1 MAYATSNPPV
11 KVSTGALDNDAPT
24 IWAYKSA
31 DAVAT
36 VKGSNYFSNG
46 LNLGMTVGDFVLV
59 SDTATPLGTL
69 TVVSAVTSS
78 GATVV

>member
-1 MAYATSNPPV
+1 MAYATTNPPV
-11 KVSTGALDNDAPT
+11 RVTVGALDGNAPAV
-24 IWAYKSA
+24 WVYKSA

-36 VKGSNYFSNG
+36 VKGSKYFSNG
-46 LNLGMTVGDFVLV
+46 SSLGMIVGDFVLV

-69 TVVSAVTSS
+69 TVVSAVASD

>member
-1 MAYATSNPPV
+1 MAYATTNPPV
-11 KVSTGALDNDAPT
+11 RVTVGALDGNAPAV
-24 IWAYKSA
+24 WVYKSA

-36 VKGSNYFSNG
+36 VKGSNYLSNG
-46 LNLGMTVGDFVLV
+46 LNLGMIVGDFVLV

>member
-1 MAYATSNPPV
+1 MAYATTNPPV
-11 KVSTGALDNDAPT
+11 RVTAGALDGNAPAV
-24 IWAYKSA
+24 WVYKSA

-46 LNLGMTVGDFVLV
+46 LNLGMIVGDFVLV

>member
-1 MAYATSNPPV
+1 MAYATTNPPIRT
-11 KVSTGALDNDAPT
+11 SAGALDGNGPGV
-24 IWAYKSA
+24 WVYKSA

-46 LNLGMTVGDFVLV
+46 SSLGMVVGDFVLV

>member
-1 MAYATSNPPV
+1 MAYSTSNPPV
-11 KVSTGALDNDAPT
+11 RVTVGALDGNAPAV
-24 IWAYKSA
+24 WVYKSA

-36 VKGSNYFSNG
+36 VKGSAYFTNG
-46 LNLGMTVGDFVLV
+46 LALGMIVGDFVLV